1 MNINQKFFFLV
12 LFFVLILSSSCV
24 FAEEIYENNSTSTNQ
39 NSLVEIDDSDIIEAM
54 NSQDVLLSDGSDEI
68 VVNDW
73 DELQYYCSLTDRDY
87 TLKLKENTNFYPKNP
102 TDSNCQIKINNNV
115 KIIGSEGSYFGDSSF
130 HQCYIPSDGNHYVL
144 EGGQFVTYTPIVV
157 ESNRIGLTLENITF
171 KWIYC
176 KYSPDALFMKLGG
189 GGNYAIKDCSFVGIN
204 NVLGDGN
211 IIRLQKG
218 KATLDNCSFI
228 NCSVPKGI
236 IDIYGQQ
243 SMIVNNCYFENN
255 FAYEHTT
262 CIKNYGNLKVFN
274 TKFYK
279 NRSAAWAGGITTYD
293 QGVTDIYNS
302 NFTGNVAGWNGG
314 ALYCYNIMNIYNSTF
329 VDNNCTTN
337 NGGGAIGA
345 CQFQGIP
352 RIYIENSLFKDNN
365 NLCWALD
372 SLSTTG
378 TGRGGAI
385 SFMDKGSIEVRNS
398 LFISNSASIGTAICA
413 WEAGSY
419 GSPDIYIINNTFINH
434 TRAGDVLNVKVI
446 GTVCNVSGNRYIG
459 NSIEFSNLTLTPLN
473 TGNEQAT
480 FKINV
485 KLSNPDYYEDDILDR
500 TLYDVYINNRYSKTV
515 NSTVFTIDFGDLDIC
530 NVYVVPTISNS
541 KSNVVTVASTRE
553 YIFVSKNGSDNNNG
567 SSRSSPVNTIN
578 KALELAKDCRNIILL
593 DGNWSENLKIYYDV
607 LIKGENNA
615 TLTNTAQFVLNSN
628 FTLKNM
634 NVINL
639 SVDNFI
645 KQNSGNLIVEN
656 CIFKN
661 NAAVNLIDA
670 RHAEIS
676 KSIIINNDATLINN
690 NGYASITN
698 SVILNNTD
706 ILKGNQNYVLD
717 YNWWG
722 STLKNPAKPVNLN
735 ISNWLV
741 LNATSSVNRLEQNQV
756 ALISLGFYLNNASKY
771 TNLPETEFTYN
782 ALNGNLDSRHAF
794 TLTALKDGIVTVN
807 YNDVYYDIIF
817 EFLKSNPNLQVK
829 TENVMFGEDVVIQI
843 SMPGDASGNVT
854 VEISNLT
861 QTLKASKNMIFTF
874 KNLKADNYAVNAV
887 FSGDDKYL
895 LQNATSN
902 VQVSRYPSK
911 TDLEISEIKVN
922 EDVLISVSCLSD
934 AQGNVTLY
942 INNKAHTL
950 ALTNAKATYAIK
962 NITRG
967 DYIIKAVYNGDDKY
981 LESQSSTKIEVD
993 NLNVS
998 MLIEAADIVYGE
1010 SAVITVRLNDNATGN
1025 VTVAVDGKSNSSVV
1039 VNGQSVI
1046 ILSGLE
1052 AGDNKNITVFYTGDD
1067 TYFNKTESAEFTIS
1081 KADLTFDIS
1090 ADNIKIGQDAV
1101 IHINVPAKTS
1111 GTFTIGGDVITIP
1124 LSGAV
1129 EYVISDLAIG
1139 EYEITAIYDGNNYNT
1154 VQNSTAFTVL
1164 EYPLSQWPN
1173 EGLDSK
1179 SSYKSQYGSDT
1190 NGEIAFIIDLEDNI
1204 VGDLTI
1210 DSDGNIYVTTQNG
1223 IYSYDADGSLRFVFT
1238 PDTREG
1244 NFSGTCIGRDVVIS
1258 PKSGDTLYFINQTT
1272 GEKYGSSNL
1281 YQGSSIF
1288 SPVIDSNANVY
1299 IVSEYQVTSGRY
1311 NLVKI
1316 PYRMWEFGGNPIL
1329 VDLAKTAPLC
1339 SPTVNENIVVVLS
1352 ENRLRVLDANTLQS
1366 NFIKSGNY
1374 ANVRP
1379 VIGEGNIV
1387 YAALSDSV
1395 VAYSVSGSQLWKSK
1409 ITSSVRQLLLDED
1422 VLYSLNA
1429 DGNLYR
1435 YDVLTGKQALVS
1447 NLNITSGVLIG
1458 NDSNL
1463 YFASNNIFYMVSGDG
1478 EILWK
1483 SDLSAKIT
1491 GNPVMDK
1498 NGVIYVSSSDNRIF
1512 ALTCGDLKDPNLTVS
1527 VGDSYIIISVD
1538 SQAAGSVSF
1547 DFNNVS
1553 YENVFNIPISDL
1565 AEGNYQI
1572 NVTYSGD
1579 LRFRQTSEIAT
1590 FTVKPEVVPEIESN
1604 IKDTVS
1610 ITLCKDATGNLTVIA
1625 GNYTCTLELVNGK
1638 ATITVPGLDSMG
1650 DVTVIYSGDSKYS
1663 GFNKTTNVALVK
1675 SKLTAN
1681 NLNMLYSSG
1690 KYFKVRLT
1698 QNSNPL
1704 AGKTVVFTVNGKK
1717 ITGVT
1722 DADGYASVKI
1732 TLAPKTYS
1740 VTAEYNGVKV
1750 KNKVV
1755 VKSII
1760 QAKNVNAKKSS
1771 KSIKIKVTL
1780 KKVNKKYLKNKKVTL
1795 KFNKKTFKAKTN
1807 KKGVVTFT
1815 IKKNVYNKLKANKKY
1830 TYQVIYGKD
1839 KVKKTIK
1846 FKK

>member
-1 MNINQKFFFLV
+1 MNFNKKFFFLI
-12 LFFVLILSSSCV
+12 LLFVLILSSSCV
-24 FAEEIYENNSTSTNQ
+24 CAEEINENNSTSTNKDLMIGKV
-39 NSLVEIDDSDIIEAM
+39 NSHDE
-54 NSQDVLLSDGSDEI
+54 LSDDQSGEI

-87 TLKLKENTNFYPKNP
+87 TLKLKENTNFYPTNP
-102 TDSNCQIKINNNV
+102 KDSNCQIKINNNI
-115 KIIGSEGSYFGDSSF
+115 KIIGSNGAYIGDNSSDARLISYTS
-130 HQCYIPSDGNHYVL
+130 IVAPDGNRK
-144 EGGQFVTYTPIVV
+144 
-157 ESNRIGLTLENITF
+157 SLTLENITF
-171 KWIYC
+171 KWIYHQ
-176 KYSPDALFMKLGG
+176 YQPDAMFINLAGN
-189 GGNYAIKDCSFVGIN
+189 GNYLIKDCHFENIK
-204 NVLGDGN
+204 N
-211 IIRLQKG
+211 IIGNGAVICLKKG
-218 KATLDNCSFI
+218 SATIENCSFI
-228 NCSVPKGI
+228 NCDVPKGI
-236 IDIYGQQ
+236 IDIYGNQA
-243 SMIVNNCYFENN
+243 MVVNDCYFAYNY
-255 FAYEHTT
+255 AYEHTT
-262 CIKNYGNLKVFN
+262 CIKNFGNLKVYN

-293 QGVTDIYNS
+293 KGVTDIFNC

-314 ALYCYNIMNIYNSTF
+314 AIYCYNIMNIYNSTF

-345 CQFQGIP
+345 CQFQGTP
-352 RIYIENSLFKDNN
+352 RIYIENSLFRDNN
-365 NLCWALD
+365 NLCWSLD
-372 SLSTTG
+372 ELSTTG
-378 TGRGGAI
+378 IGCGGAI
-385 SFMDKGSIEVRNS
+385 SFMDIGVLEVRNS
-398 LFISNSASIGTAICA
+398 VFISNSAAHGSAINA
-413 WEAGSY
+413 RTGGPVY
-419 GSPDIYIINNTFINH
+419 GSPDVIIVNNTFINH
-434 TRAGDVLNVKVI
+434 TRVGDVLDI
-446 GTVCNVSGNRYIG
+446 HLDDTFCNISGNYYLN
-459 NSIEFSNLTLTPLN
+459 NSIVFSELTLTPIIV
-473 TGNEQAT
+473 GNNQAT
-480 FKINV
+480 LQVMIS
-485 KLSNPDYYEDDILDR
+485 LSRFENYESDILNK
-500 TLYDVYINNRYSKTV
+500 TFYDIYINNKYSKTV

-541 KSNVVTVASTRE
+541 KSNEVTVASTRE
-553 YIFVSKNGSDNNNG
+553 YIFVSKNGNDNNNG
-567 SSRSSPVNTIN
+567 SSRSSPVNTIK

-593 DGNWSENLKIYYDV
+593 DGNWSENLKIDYDV

-615 TLTNTAQFVLNSN
+615 TLTNAAQFVLNSN

-634 NVINL
+634 NIINL

-645 KQNSGNLIVEN
+645 RQNDGNLIIEN

-661 NAAVNLIDA
+661 NAAVNLIDS

-741 LNATSSVNRLEQNQV
+741 LNATSSLNRLEQNQV

-771 TNLPETEFTYN
+771 TNLPEIEFNYN
-782 ALNGNLDSRHAF
+782 ALNGNLDSGLVY
-794 TLTALKDGIVTVN
+794 TLTSLKDGVVTVN

-829 TENVMFGEDVVIQI
+829 TENIMFGEDVVIQI
-843 SMPGDASGNVT
+843 SMPSDVSGNVT

-861 QTLKASKNMIFTF
+861 QTLKASKDMIFTF
-874 KNLKADNYAVNAV
+874 KNLKADSYTVNAV
-887 FSGDDKYL
+887 FSGDDKYIP
-895 LQNATSN
+895 QNVTSN

-942 INNKAHTL
+942 INNKSHTL
-950 ALTNAKATYAIK
+950 LLTNSKATYAIK

-967 DYIIKAVYNGDDKY
+967 DYIIRAVYNGDDKY

-993 NLNVS
+993 NLIPS
-998 MLIEAADIVYGE
+998 MEIEAADIIYGE
-1010 SAVITVRLNDNATGN
+1010 SAVIIVRLNDNATGN
-1025 VTVAVDGKSNSSVV
+1025 VTVTIDGKFNSSGV

-1052 AGDNKNITVFYTGDD
+1052 AGANKNITVFYTGDD
-1067 TYFNKTESAEFTIS
+1067 AYFNKTGATEFTIS

-1111 GTFTIGGDVITIP
+1111 GTFTIGEDVITIP

-1154 VQNSTAFTVL
+1154 VQNSTTFTVL
-1164 EYPLSQWPN
+1164 EYPISQWPN
-1173 EGLDSK
+1173 EGSDSK

-1190 NGEIAFIIDLEDNI
+1190 NGEIAFIIDLEEDI
-1204 VGDLTI
+1204 VGALTI

-1223 IYSYDADGSLRFVFT
+1223 IYSYDANGSLRFVFT

-1244 NFSGTCIGRDVVIS
+1244 NFSGTCIGRNVVIS
-1258 PKSGDTLYFINQTT
+1258 PKSGNTLYFINQTT

-1288 SPVIDSNANVY
+1288 SPIIDSNANVY

-1395 VAYSVSGSQLWKSK
+1395 VAYSLSGSQLWKSK
-1409 ITSSVRQLLLDED
+1409 ITSGVRQLLLDED

-1483 SDLSAKIT
+1483 SDLSTKIT

-1498 NGVIYVSSSDNRIF
+1498 NGVIYVSSFDNRIF

-1527 VGDSYIIISVD
+1527 VGDSQIIISID

-1579 LRFRQTSEIAT
+1579 LRFRQTSEIVT
-1590 FTVKPEVVPEIESN
+1590 FAVKAEVVPEIESN
-1604 IKDTVS
+1604 MKDTVS
-1610 ITLCKDATGNLTVIA
+1610 IALPGDATGNLTVIA
-1625 GNYTCTLELVNGK
+1625 GNNTYTRELVDGK
-1638 ATITVPGLDSMG
+1638 ATITVLGLDSMG
-1650 DVTVIYSGDSKYS
+1650 DVAVIYSGDSKYS

-1704 AGKTVVFTVNGKK
+1704 VGKTVVFTVNGKK
-1717 ITGVT
+1717 ISRVS

-1732 TLAPKTYS
+1732 TLAPKTYT

-1760 QAKNVNAKKSS
+1760 TAKNVNAKKSS

-1807 KKGVVTFT
+1807 KKGVVTFI
-1815 IKKNVYNKLKANKKY
+1815 IKKNVYNKLKLNKKY
-1830 TYQVIYGKD
+1830 AYQVIYAKD
-1839 KVKKTIK
+1839 NVKKSIK

>member
-1 MNINQKFFFLV
+1 MSIGAVSAN
-12 LFFVLILSSSCV
+12 
-24 FAEEIYENNSTSTNQ
+24 
-39 NSLVEIDDSDIIEAM
+39 EIDSGNVTMSDDISEINS
-54 NSQDVLLSDGSDEI
+54 NSQCLDEIGSVDSSDLLKSDEPDEI
-68 VVNDW
+68 IVNDW
-73 DELQYYCSLTDRDY
+73 DELQYYCSLTDKDY
-87 TLKLKENTNFYPKNP
+87 TLRLKENTNFYPSSP
-102 TDSNCQIKINNNV
+102 TDSNYQIKINNNV
-115 KIIGSEGSYFGDSSF
+115 KIIGSAGSYIGDSEF
-130 HQCYIPSDGNHYVL
+130 HRCYVPSDGFRYVV
-144 EGGQFVTYTPIVV
+144 EGGEFVTYTPIVV
-157 ESNRIGLTLENITF
+157 PDYNKKSLTLENVTF
-171 KWIYC
+171 KWVYLQ
-176 KYSPDALFMKLGG
+176 YSPDAKFIQLGG
-189 GGNYAIKDCSFVGIN
+189 NGNYIFKNCNFDYIN
-204 NVLGDGN
+204 TVLGNGAV
-211 IIRLQKG
+211 IALKKG
-218 KATLDNCSFI
+218 DAILDNCSFV
-228 NCSVPKGI
+228 NCNIPKGLI
-236 IDIYGQQ
+236 TVSELQPMVVRD
-243 SMIVNNCYFENN
+243 CYFANN

-262 CIKNYGNLKVFN
+262 CIMNWGKLTIYN

-279 NRSAAWAGGITTYD
+279 NRSAAWAGGITTY
-293 QGVTDIYNS
+293 GAGITNIYNS

-314 ALYCYNIMNIYNSTF
+314 ALYVYNIANIYNTTF

-345 CQFQGIP
+345 CKYSGIP
-352 RIYIENSLFKDNN
+352 RIYIEDSLFKNNN

-378 TGRGGAI
+378 IGCGGAI
-385 SFMDKGSIEVRNS
+385 SLMDEGSLEVRNS
-398 LFISNSASIGTAICA
+398 LFIANSAAYGTAINA
-413 WEAGSY
+413 RDGGPQY
-419 GSPDIYIINNTFINH
+419 GSPDVIIANNTFINH
-434 TRAGDVLNVKVI
+434 TRAGDVLYINLSD
-446 GTVCNVSGNRYIG
+446 TFYNVSGNKYFG
-459 NSIEFSNLTLTPLN
+459 NSIEFSNLTLTSVSS
-473 TGNEQAT
+473 GNEQAT
-480 FKINV
+480 LKV
-485 KLSNPDYYEDDILDR
+485 TASLARPDFYEEDILDR
-500 TLYDVYINNRYSKTV
+500 TWYDVYINDEYVKTV
-515 NSTVFTIDFGDLDIC
+515 NTTMFTIDFGDFDIC
-530 NVYVVPTISNS
+530 DVYVIPTISNR
-541 KSNVVTVASTRE
+541 KTNVVTVTSTRE
-553 YIFVSKNGSDNNNG
+553 YVFVSKNGNDNNNG
-567 SSRSSPVNTIN
+567 SSRSSPVNTIK

-593 DGNWSENLKIYYDV
+593 DGNWSENLKIDYDV

-615 TLTNTAQFVLNSN
+615 TLTNATQFVLNSN

-634 NVINL
+634 NIINL

-645 KQNSGNLIVEN
+645 KQNDGNLIIEN

-676 KSIIINNDATLINN
+676 KSIIINNNAALINN

-706 ILKGNQNYVLD
+706 ILKGNQNHVLD

-722 STLKNPAKPVNLN
+722 STLKNPAKPVDLN

-771 TNLPETEFTYN
+771 TNLPEIEFNYN
-782 ALNGNLDSRHAF
+782 ALNGNLDSGLVY
-794 TLTALKDGIVTVN
+794 TLTALKNGVVTVN
-807 YNDVYYDIIF
+807 YNDVYYDITF

-843 SMPGDASGNVT
+843 TMPGDVSGNVT

-861 QTLKASKNMIFTF
+861 QTMKASKNMIFTF
-874 KNLKADNYAVNAV
+874 KNLKADNYAVNAI
-887 FSGDDKYL
+887 FSGDDKYIP
-895 LQNATSN
+895 QNVTSN

-911 TDLEISEIKVN
+911 INLEIGEIKVN

-950 ALTNAKATYAIK
+950 VLTNAKATYTIK

-993 NLNVS
+993 NLNAS
-998 MLIEAADIVYGE
+998 MEIGAKDIIYGE

-1025 VTVAVDGKSNSSVV
+1025 VTVTVDGKYNSSGVV
-1039 VNGQSVI
+1039 DGQSVI

-1052 AGDNKNITVFYTGDD
+1052 AGANKNITVFYTGDD
-1067 TYFNKTESAEFTIS
+1067 TYFNKTESADFTIS
-1081 KADLTFDIS
+1081 KADLTFDIF

-1111 GTFTIGGDVITIP
+1111 GTFTIGEDVITIP

-1154 VQNSTAFTVL
+1154 VQNSTTFTVL
-1164 EYPLSQWPN
+1164 EYPISQWPN
-1173 EGLDSK
+1173 EGSDSK

-1190 NGEIAFIIDLEDNI
+1190 NGEIAFIIDLEEDI
-1204 VGDLTI
+1204 VGALTI

-1288 SPVIDSNANVY
+1288 SPIIDSNANVY

-1316 PYRMWEFGGNPIL
+1316 PYSMWEFGGNPIL

-1352 ENRLRVLDANTLQS
+1352 ENRLMVLDANTLQS

-1409 ITSSVRQLLLDED
+1409 ITSGVRQLLLDED

-1429 DGNLYR
+1429 DGKLYR
-1435 YDVLTGKQALVS
+1435 YDVLTGKQGLVS

-1483 SDLSAKIT
+1483 SDLSTKIT
-1491 GNPVMDK
+1491 GNPIMDK
-1498 NGVIYVSSSDNRIF
+1498 NGVIYVASSDNRIF

-1527 VGDSYIIISVD
+1527 VDDSQITISID
-1538 SQAAGSVSF
+1538 SQATGRVSF
-1547 DFNNVS
+1547 DFNDVS

-1565 AEGNYQI
+1565 AEGKYQI

-1579 LRFRQTSEIAT
+1579 LRFRQTSEIVT
-1590 FTVKPEVVPEIESN
+1590 FTVKSEVVPEIESN

-1625 GNYTCTLELVNGK
+1625 GNNTYIQELVDGM

-1717 ITGVT
+1717 ISRITN
-1722 DADGYASVKI
+1722 ADGYASVKI
-1732 TLAPKTYS
+1732 TLAPKTYA

-1760 QAKNVNAKKSS
+1760 TAKNVNAKKSS

-1807 KKGVVTFT
+1807 NKGVVTFT

-1830 TYQVIYGKD
+1830 TYQAIYGKD